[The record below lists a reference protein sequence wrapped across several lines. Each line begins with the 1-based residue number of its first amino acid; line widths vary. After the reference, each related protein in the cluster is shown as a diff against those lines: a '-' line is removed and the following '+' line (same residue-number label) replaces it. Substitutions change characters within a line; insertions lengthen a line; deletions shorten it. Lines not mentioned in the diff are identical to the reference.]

1 MLKIQVLEIFSDYTW
16 PFCYAI
22 TGSIERLKEEYEIE
36 VRWRAYPLNPYEPG
50 AILFGFAPDSVYDP
64 ETITQKTTKSRSAQ
78 ELTKWAESVGKGE
91 DFRNAVWQ
99 AKYVDQKDISD
110 ANSLLDL
117 VDSTGLSRNEAEP
130 VLKDALFKDA
140 VDSDWM
146 RSLEIDPQYVPS
158 VLLNGE
164 LLENPQ
170 EYKLFEQLISQHG
183 VERR

>member
-1 MLKIQVLEIFSDYTW
+1 
-16 PFCYAI
+16 
-22 TGSIERLKEEYEIE
+22 
-36 VRWRAYPLNPYEPG
+36 
-50 AILFGFAPDSVYDP
+50 
-64 ETITQKTTKSRSAQ
+64 
-78 ELTKWAESVGKGE
+78 VGKGE

-99 AKYVDQKDISD
+99 AKYVDQEDISD

-170 EYKLFEQLISQHG
+170 EYKLFEQLLSQHN
-183 VERR
+183 VKPR